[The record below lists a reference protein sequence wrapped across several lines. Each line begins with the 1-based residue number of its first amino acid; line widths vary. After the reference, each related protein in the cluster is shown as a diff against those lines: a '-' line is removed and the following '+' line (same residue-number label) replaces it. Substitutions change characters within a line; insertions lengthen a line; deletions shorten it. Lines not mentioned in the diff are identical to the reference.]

1 MKVSLVQQ
9 LLGQGFT
16 AEQILAME
24 DDTEQAAPEQAAPEQ
39 ATPNQATPNQA
50 APDQAAPEQ
59 ATPEQA
65 APEQVPS
72 WASALEASI
81 AALTKTV
88 QGYNRAHDE
97 QPDDPA
103 NELDKALETYITG
116 KAPATKGGKK

>member
-24 DDTEQAAPEQAAPEQ
+24 DDTEQQAAPEQAAPEQ
-39 ATPNQATPNQA
+39 A
-50 APDQAAPEQ
+50 APEQAAPEQ
-59 ATPEQA
+59 AAPEQA

-88 QGYNRAHDE
+88 QGYNRDHDE
-97 QPDDPA
+97 QPDDHA

-116 KAPATKGGKK
+116 KTPATKGGKK

>member
-24 DDTEQAAPEQAAPEQ
+24 DDTEQVAPEQAAPEQ
-39 ATPNQATPNQA
+39 ATPEQT
-50 APDQAAPEQ
+50 APEQ
-59 ATPEQA
+59 DTPEQA

-72 WASALEASI
+72 WANALEASI
-81 AALTKTV
+81 AALTKTM
-88 QGYNRAHDE
+88 QGYNRLHDE

-116 KAPATKGGKK
+116 KTPATKGGKK

>member
-39 ATPNQATPNQA
+39 AV
-50 APDQAAPEQ
+50 PEQ
-59 ATPEQA
+59 AASEQETPEQA

-97 QPDDPA
+97 QPDDPT

-116 KAPATKGGKK
+116 KAPAKGGKK

>member
-39 ATPNQATPNQA
+39 A
-50 APDQAAPEQ
+50 APEQAAPEQ
-59 ATPEQA
+59 AAPEQAAPEQA

-72 WASALEASI
+72 WANALEASI
-81 AALTKTV
+81 AALTKTM
-88 QGYNRAHDE
+88 QGYNRLHDE
-97 QPDDPA
+97 QPDDPT

-116 KAPATKGGKK
+116 KTPAKGGKK

>member
-39 ATPNQATPNQA
+39 AA
-50 APDQAAPEQ
+50 
-59 ATPEQA
+59 PEQA
-65 APEQVPS
+65 APEQEAPEQVVPEQVPS
-72 WASALEASI
+72 WANALEASI
-81 AALTKTV
+81 AALTKTM
-88 QGYNRAHDE
+88 QGYNRLHDE

-116 KAPATKGGKK
+116 KPPVTKGGKK

>member
-24 DDTEQAAPEQAAPEQ
+24 DDTEQQAASEQEAPEQEAPEQAA
-39 ATPNQATPNQA
+39 
-50 APDQAAPEQ
+50 
-59 ATPEQA
+59 PEQA

-72 WASALEASI
+72 WANALEASI
-81 AALTKTV
+81 AALTKTM
-88 QGYNRAHDE
+88 QGYNRLHDE
-97 QPDDPA
+97 QPDDPS

-116 KAPATKGGKK
+116 KPPAKGGKK

>member
-24 DDTEQAAPEQAAPEQ
+24 DDTEQASPEQAAPEQAAPEQ
-39 ATPNQATPNQA
+39 T
-50 APDQAAPEQ
+50 APEQAAPES
-59 ATPEQA
+59 A

-72 WASALEASI
+72 WANALEASI
-81 AALTKTV
+81 AALTKTM
-88 QGYNRAHDE
+88 QGYNRLHDE

>member
-24 DDTEQAAPEQAAPEQ
+24 DDTEQVAPEQAAPEQ
-39 ATPNQATPNQA
+39 ATP
-50 APDQAAPEQ
+50 EQ
-59 ATPEQA
+59 TAPEQA

-72 WASALEASI
+72 WANALEASI
-81 AALTKTV
+81 AALTKTM
-88 QGYNRAHDE
+88 QGYNRLHDE

-103 NELDKALETYITG
+103 NDLDKALETYITG
-116 KAPATKGGKK
+116 KTPATKGGKK

>member
-39 ATPNQATPNQA
+39 E
-50 APDQAAPEQ
+50 APEQVAPEQTAPEQ
-59 ATPEQA
+59 ATT
-65 APEQVPS
+65 EQVPS
-72 WASALEASI
+72 WANALEASI
-81 AALTKTV
+81 AALTKTM
-88 QGYNRAHDE
+88 QGYNRLHDE
-97 QPDDPA
+97 QPDDPT

-116 KAPATKGGKK
+116 KAPAKGGKK

>member
-24 DDTEQAAPEQAAPEQ
+24 DDTEQAAPEQAAPKQE
-39 ATPNQATPNQA
+39 
-50 APDQAAPEQ
+50 APEQ
-59 ATPEQA
+59 ATLEQAAPEQA

-72 WASALEASI
+72 WANALEASI
-81 AALTKTV
+81 AALTKTM
-88 QGYNRAHDE
+88 QGYNRLHDE
-97 QPDDPA
+97 QPDDPT

-116 KAPATKGGKK
+116 KAPVTKGGKK

>member
-1 MKVSLVQQ
+1 MKVSIVQQ

-24 DDTEQAAPEQAAPEQ
+24 DDTEQAAPEQAALEQ
-39 ATPNQATPNQA
+39 ATFEQE
-50 APDQAAPEQ
+50 APEQ

-65 APEQVPS
+65 TPEQAASEQVPS

-81 AALTKTV
+81 TALTKTV

>member
-1 MKVSLVQQ
+1 MKISLVQQ

-24 DDTEQAAPEQAAPEQ
+24 DDTEQQAAPEQAAPEQEAPEQAAPEQAAPEQ
-39 ATPNQATPNQA
+39 A
-50 APDQAAPEQ
+50 
-59 ATPEQA
+59 PEQA

-72 WASALEASI
+72 WANALEASI

-88 QGYNRAHDE
+88 QGYNRLHDE
-97 QPDDPA
+97 QPDDPT

-116 KAPATKGGKK
+116 KAPAKGGKK